1 MRLHKLIYEALL
13 WKKLEAPKQWMMA
26 TDREDPL
33 GNLDLSDRHA
43 NEELTQAADVLV
55 AQMQLFDSASPEDS
69 QVLKFWNIYLR
80 TAQTLLSLI
89 RAEKSGIWSL
99 YIESLTSMLP
109 MFYAYDRVN
118 YSRWLPIYI
127 CDMVDLEENAP
138 EVHKEFLLGKFSI
151 NRTGN
156 RNAAVLTDMVLKQTL
171 NKDSKGA
178 GGLKGISNDEQART
192 KWFLSRYIRAH
203 LY

>member
-1 MRLHKLIYEALL
+1 MELLVLCLSQEWFQIQLSNTFSQELATNGVRFHKLIYEALL

-43 NEELTQAADVLV
+43 NEELTQAAEVLV
-55 AQMQLFDSASPEDS
+55 AQMQLFDSASPDDS

-89 RAEKSGIWSL
+89 RAEKSGNWSL
-99 YIESLTSMLP
+99 DIESLTSMLP

-127 CDMVDLEENAP
+127 CDMVDLVENAP
-138 EVHKEFLLGKFSI
+138 EVHKEFLLRKLL
-151 NRTGN
+151 NRLDRYPLCGCSD
-156 RNAAVLTDMVLKQTL
+156 RHGARADFKQ
-171 NKDSKGA
+171 
-178 GGLKGISNDEQART
+178 R
-192 KWFLSRYIRAH
+192 
-203 LY
+203 